1 MTRSSAESKK
11 DNRTVIDQYGHSYLL
26 TGRLGEGGQGIVCTT
41 NYPNVLI
48 KIVRAS
54 TLEKQQTWVNKIKA
68 LMRQP
73 LKDLPIA
80 YPVALITEPKP
91 GYVMELMDGLVPMT
105 VQIQEATDALMTIS

>member
-1 MTRSSAESKK
+1 MAKTSAESKK

-73 LKDLPIA
+73 EQASK
-80 YPVALITEPKP
+80 
-91 GYVMELMDGLVPMT
+91 
-105 VQIQEATDALMTIS
+105 QIVENHPAKVLATTYYAPRAGVGGEGRGQY